1 MISGRT
7 NEMALTKEVY
17 QTYVDILKEEL
28 KPAFGCTEPIA
39 LAYCASYARDVLGC
53 LPEKLCIEAS
63 GNIIKNVKSVIVPNT
78 GGLKGIQAAAAAG
91 IVAGVTDRVLEV
103 IAGVTEEQ
111 KTKIRD
117 YLSDASFE
125 IKPMEDG
132 DKLDIRITASAGAEE
147 SVVRIAKSHTNIV
160 YVAKNGVVQKDC
172 GADGAGETDGA
183 GQRTVLKKEDHA
195 AQTEGTG
202 KDGCGGSDG
211 RAGAKDDGSADR
223 SLLTIEDIVTF
234 ADEAD
239 LADVRELLERQ
250 IAYNYAIAE
259 EGIANNWGANVGSVL
274 LKTYGND
281 VKTRA
286 KAMAAAGSD
295 ARMSGCELPVV
306 INSGSGNQGITVSV
320 PVIVYARELDADKDR
335 LMRALLVS
343 NLIAVHIK
351 YGIGP
356 LSAFCGAVSAGC
368 AAGCGIAYLLGG
380 SIKEI
385 SHTLVNGL
393 AIVSGIVCDGAKPSC
408 AGKIA
413 SSVDAGIL
421 SYYMYQEGQQFYA
434 EDGIVSKGAEATI
447 RNIYR
452 LGAKGMCE
460 TDDEIIRI
468 MTHCD

>member
-1 MISGRT
+1 
-7 NEMALTKEVY
+7 MALTKEVY

-39 LAYCASYARDVLGC
+39 LAYCASYARDVLGAR
-53 LPEKLCIEAS
+53 PERLCIEAS

-91 IVAGVTDRVLEV
+91 VAAGVTERMLEV

-111 KTKIRD
+111 KKEIRS
-117 YLSDASFE
+117 YLEETEFE
-125 IKPMEDG
+125 VKPLEDG
-132 DKLDIRITASAGAEE
+132 DKLDIRITASAGTDEA
-147 SVVRIAKSHTNIV
+147 VVRIAKSHTNIV
-160 YVAKNGVVQKDC
+160 YVARNGVVQKDGMCRC
-172 GADGAGETDGA
+172 GGETGAGEAVKCGCASKEAGAVSESGCVSKEAEAAQEPGA
-183 GQRTVLKKEDHA
+183 GE
-195 AQTEGTG
+195 
-202 KDGCGGSDG
+202 
-211 RAGAKDDGSADR
+211 ADR
-223 SLLTIEDIVTF
+223 SLLTIEEIVAF

-239 LADVRELLERQ
+239 LSDVEEVIDRQ

-259 EGIANNWGANVGSVL
+259 EGIANDWGANVGSVL

-320 PVIVYARELDADKDR
+320 PVIVYAKEIGADEDR
-335 LMRALLVS
+335 LKRALLVS

-380 SIKEI
+380 SVKEI

-434 EDGIVSKGAEATI
+434 EDGIVSKGVEATI

>member
-1 MISGRT
+1 
-7 NEMALTKEVY
+7 MALTKEVY

-39 LAYCASYARDVLGC
+39 LAYCASYARDVLGAR
-53 LPEKLCIEAS
+53 PERLCIEAS

-91 IVAGVTDRVLEV
+91 VAAGVTERMLEV

-111 KTKIRD
+111 KKEIRS
-117 YLSDASFE
+117 YLEETEFE
-125 IKPMEDG
+125 VKPLEDG
-132 DKLDIRITASAGAEE
+132 DKLDIRITASAGTDEA
-147 SVVRIAKSHTNIV
+147 VVRIAKSHTNIV
-160 YVAKNGVVQKDC
+160 YVARNGVVQKDGMCRC
-172 GADGAGETDGA
+172 GGETGAGEAVKCGCASKEAGAAQEPGA
-183 GQRTVLKKEDHA
+183 GE
-195 AQTEGTG
+195 
-202 KDGCGGSDG
+202 
-211 RAGAKDDGSADR
+211 ADR
-223 SLLTIEDIVTF
+223 SLLTIEEIVAF

-239 LADVRELLERQ
+239 LSDVEEVIDRQ

-259 EGIANNWGANVGSVL
+259 EGIANDWGANVGSVL

-320 PVIVYARELDADKDR
+320 PVIVYAKEIGADEDR
-335 LMRALLVS
+335 LKRALLVS

-380 SIKEI
+380 SVKEI

-434 EDGIVSKGAEATI
+434 EDGIVSKGVEATI